1 MLRVIQYSGNARGI
15 SYPVH
20 PNDTFEPGMIAQFK
34 VINNDIVLGV
44 SDGRAPFGIIDD
56 IRTTA
61 FSAPVNDELVVI
73 PGVPVFDGYKWVNGM
88 DTSKELYN
96 ANIISSSFVADYPG
110 LKLNPINGILRAPAG
125 IELNYSIDGSPTPN
139 AVRTR
144 VKYVYHV
151 PNIAGEDST
160 IGSGRVSVWWSRGIF
175 QTDQYEMT
183 AYSVNATLFVSSRGK
198 LTTEQTMPEQPGV
211 GMCIVPPSAHNQFLE
226 FIWL

>member
-1 MLRVIQYSGNARGI
+1 MLRVIQSGNARPV
-15 SYPVH
+15 SYPVD
-20 PNDTFEPGMIAQFK
+20 PNATFEPGMIAQFK
-34 VINNDIVLGV
+34 VIGNDHVLGV

-56 IRTTA
+56 IKTTA

-73 PGVPVFDGYKWVNGM
+73 PGVPSFDGYKWINAM

-96 ANIISSSFVADYPG
+96 ANIISSSFVADYAG

-125 IELNYSIDGSPTPN
+125 IELNYAADGSATPN

-144 VKYVYHV
+144 VKYVYYV
-151 PNIAGEDST
+151 PNIAGEDT
-160 IGSGRVSVWWSRGIF
+160 TVGSGRVTAWWSRGIF

-183 AYSVNATLFVSSRGK
+183 AYSVNATLFVSARGK

-211 GMCIVPPSAHNQFLE
+211 AMCIVPPTAHNPFLE

>member
-1 MLRVIQYSGNARGI
+1 MLRVIQTGNARPI
-15 SYPVH
+15 SYPVD
-20 PNDTFEPGMIAQFK
+20 PNATFEPGMIGQFK
-34 VINNDIVLGV
+34 VVGNDHVLGV

-61 FSAPVNDELVVI
+61 FSAPVNDELVII
-73 PGVPVFDGYKWVNGM
+73 PGTPTYDGYKWINST

-96 ANIISSSFVADYPG
+96 ANIISTSFVSDYPG

-125 IELNYSIDGSPTPN
+125 TELNFAADGSPTPN

-144 VKYVYHV
+144 VKYTYYV

-160 IGSGRVSVWWSRGIF
+160 TGSGRVTLWWSRGIF

-183 AYSVNATLFVSSRGK
+183 AFSVNATLFVSSRGK
-198 LTTEQTMPEQPGV
+198 LTTEQTMSEQPGV
-211 GMCIVPPSAHNQFLE
+211 AMCIVPPTAHNPFLE

>member
-1 MLRVIQYSGNARGI
+1 MLRIIQSGNARAI
-15 SYPVH
+15 SYPGD
-20 PNDTFEPGMIAQFK
+20 PNATFEPGMIAQFK
-34 VINNDIVLGV
+34 VIGNDHILGV

-61 FSAPVNDELVVI
+61 FTAPVNDELVII
-73 PGVPVFDGYKWVNGM
+73 PGVPSFDGYQWINSM

-96 ANIISSSFVADYPG
+96 AGIVSSSFVSDYEG

-125 IELNYSIDGSPTPN
+125 TVLNYASDGSATPN
-139 AVRTR
+139 SVRTR
-144 VKYVYHV
+144 VKYVYSV
-151 PNIAGEDST
+151 PNIAGEDT
-160 IGSGRVSVWWSRGIF
+160 TVGSGRITVWWSRGIF

-198 LTTEQTMPEQPGV
+198 ITTEQTMPDQPGV
-211 GMCIVPPSAHNQFLE
+211 AMCIVPPTAHNPFLE